1 MLKFDNVAVKGI
13 AACVPDHI
21 RENRE
26 LSVFGDDGADA
37 FINSVG
43 VERVRMASSSE
54 CSSDLCV
61 AAAKKLMAELGWKG
75 EEIGCLVFV
84 TQTPDYI
91 LPATSCLLQSRLGLS
106 RSCLCLD
113 ISLGCSGWIYAM
125 STAAAYI
132 SGAGI
137 RRALVLAGDTISKIC
152 SPHDKS
158 TYPLFGDAGT
168 ATALE
173 YDAGSDSG
181 MAFEL
186 AVDGGGS
193 DVIIV
198 PDGGF
203 RNMVSENSFIEK
215 EKSEG
220 IKSNDLQLHLE
231 GMDVFTFGISKA
243 PSIVNMLLEETD
255 ADKDNVD
262 YYVFHQANLFMNEK
276 IRKKLKLPAEK
287 VPYSLKDFG
296 NTSCASIPLT
306 MVTEMRTELKDR
318 RLSIVACGFG
328 VGLSWGAIHFITN
341 KIVCP
346 KLIEHN
352 G

>member
-1 MLKFDNVAVKGI
+1 MSGFCDTNTGLHIARYVMLAAEPAGI
-13 AACVPDHI
+13 EP
-21 RENRE
+21 E
-26 LSVFGDDGADA
+26 LSLFGHFA
-37 FINSVG
+37 
-43 VERVRMASSSE
+43 
-54 CSSDLCV
+54 
-61 AAAKKLMAELGWKG
+61 
-75 EEIGCLVFV
+75 
-84 TQTPDYI
+84 
-91 LPATSCLLQSRLGLS
+91 RLFG
-106 RSCLCLD
+106 LD
-113 ISLGCSGWIYAM
+113 ICHEYRCGIYFRSWHKA
-125 STAAAYI
+125 
-132 SGAGI
+132 GAGSC
-137 RRALVLAGDTISKIC
+137 RRYYFKDLF
-152 SPHDKS
+152 PHDKS

-255 ADKDNVD
+255 ADKDSVD

-346 KLIEHN
+346 NLIEHN

>member
-1 MLKFDNVAVKGI
+1 MLSFKNVVVRGI
-13 AACVPDHI
+13 SACVPSNL
-21 RENRE
+21 RENN
-26 LSVFGDDGADA
+26 SQPIFGNDGADN
-37 FINSVG
+37 FIKSVG
-43 VERVRMASSSE
+43 VERARMASSSE
-54 CSSDLCV
+54 CASDLCT
-61 AAAKKLMAELGWKG
+61 AAAKDLITSLGWRV
-75 EEIGCLVFV
+75 EEIGCLIFV
-84 TQTPDYI
+84 TQTPDYL
-91 LPATSCLLQSRLGLS
+91 LPATSCILQHRLGLRS
-106 RSCLCLD
+106 SCLCLD

-132 SGAGI
+132 SNGGI
-137 RRALVLAGDTISKIC
+137 KKAMVLAGDTITKLC
-152 SPHDKS
+152 SANDKS

-173 YDAGSDSG
+173 YDSNHNLE
-181 MAFEL
+181 MTFEL

-203 RNMVSENSFIEK
+203 RNMVSDSSFIER
-215 EKSEG
+215 EKPGG
-220 IKSNDLQLHLE
+220 IKLNDLQLHLE

-243 PSIVNMLLEETD
+243 PSIVNQLLKETGIN
-255 ADKDNVD
+255 KDSVD

-276 IRKKLKLPAEK
+276 IRKKLNLPAEK

-306 MVTEMRTELKDR
+306 MVTEMRTALSNQN
-318 RLSIVACGFG
+318 LSIVACGFG
-328 VGLSWGAIHFITN
+328 VGLSWGALHFITN

-346 KLIEHN
+346 ELIEHK